1 MILNWQKSNSSQG
14 EETRGT
20 DRQQSHKGMLTLV
33 VAAFLLAA
41 VFSNF
46 FFQLARIQGDSME
59 PLLHHNDWVI
69 SSPKAYRNQ
78 NPTRGDVILFRRRT
92 LTRGLIVKR
101 VIGLP
106 GETVEILNGQV
117 MIDGH
122 PLDAECGVAGENE
135 NMPPLLVASDSYFVL
150 GDNREYS
157 VDSRIW
163 EDPFVHKEELCG
175 KVLYQIFPVFKKID
189 K

>member
-1 MILNWQKSNSSQG
+1 MILNWQKSNSSPD

-20 DRQQSHKGMLTLV
+20 DRQQSHKGMLALV
-33 VAAFLLAA
+33 IAAFLLAA

-46 FFQLARIQGDSME
+46 FFQLARIQGASME
-59 PLLHHNDWVI
+59 PLLYHNDWVI

-78 NPTRGDVILFRRRT
+78 NPTRGDVILFQRKT

-106 GETVEILNGQV
+106 GETVEILDGQI
-117 MIDGH
+117 MIDGQ
-122 PLDAECGVAGENE
+122 PLDAEYGVAGKNE
-135 NMPPLLVASDSYFVL
+135 NMPSLLVASDGFFVL

-157 VDSRIW
+157 ADSRSW
-163 EDPFVHKEELCG
+163 EDPFVHKEELRG